1 MRFSLLAC
9 DYDETLARH
18 GRVDEATMAAL
29 SRLAASGRKLM
40 LVTGRRLDDLL
51 EVFPDV
57 RLFSRI
63 VAENGA
69 VSYDPASHA
78 KRCLAEPPPPEFL
91 RALEKRGVAP
101 LSVGEV
107 IVATHEPEQA
117 TVLDVIRE
125 LGMGHQVIFNK
136 GAVMVLPPGVDKGT
150 GLVSALDEIGL
161 SPHNVVGVGD
171 AENDHAFLQRCE
183 VAAAVSNALPL
194 VKQRAD
200 LVTEG
205 ASSEGVVELIDA
217 LLSNDLARLEGSL
230 LRHHLL
236 LGKAEDGREFR
247 VPPYGTN
254 ILIAGPS
261 GSGKSQTT
269 MALLE
274 RIIASG
280 YQACIVDPEGD
291 YEELDGAVSVGEP
304 DKPPSLDEVQQ
315 LLKKPSEQVV
325 VNLLGVPLADR
336 PGLFALL
343 LPRLQSLRTHT
354 GRPHWILVDEAHH
367 LLPSSWVPAPLT
379 VPQNLGS
386 LVAITVHPDQVSS
399 AILGT
404 IQLVLAVGADPESTL
419 ASFCSAVGL
428 APPRGNGTRPD
439 AADPKEGDVLA
450 WFPASSAPPQKIE
463 IIPAGWVHRRHSRKY
478 AQGELAPDRSFYFR
492 GPHGKLKLRA
502 QNLVVFLQIAEGVDE
517 PTWLFHLRRGDYSR
531 WFREHIKDE
540 TLARAVE
547 RIERGEKATAA
558 ATRTLVRQAIEERY
572 TLPA

>member
-18 GRVDEATMAAL
+18 GRVDDATMNAL

-40 LVTGRRLDDLL
+40 LVTGRKLDDLL
-51 EVFPDV
+51 NVFPDV
-57 RLFSRI
+57 RLFSRL
-63 VAENGA
+63 VVENGA
-69 VSYDPASHA
+69 VSYDPATRA
-78 KRCLAEPPPPEFL
+78 KRCHAEPPPPQFVME
-91 RALEKRGVAP
+91 LEGRGVAP

-117 TVLDVIRE
+117 NVLEVIRE

-136 GAVMVLPPGVDKGT
+136 GSVMVLPSGVDKGT
-150 GLVSALDEIGL
+150 GLCSALDEIGL

-194 VKQRAD
+194 LKQRAD
-200 LVTEG
+200 LVTRGE
-205 ASSEGVVELIDA
+205 ASAGVVELIDEIV
-217 LLSNDLARLEGSL
+217 SNDLAALAGTL
-230 LRHHLL
+230 VRHHLL
-236 LGKAEDGREFR
+236 LGKTREGREFR
-247 VPPYGTN
+247 IPPYGMN
-254 ILIAGPS
+254 VLIAGPS

-269 MALLE
+269 TALLE

-291 YEELDGAVSVGEP
+291 YEELEGAVSVGEP
-304 DKPPSLDEVQQ
+304 DKAPSLDELQQ

-336 PGLFALL
+336 PGFFALL
-343 LPRLQSLRTHT
+343 LPRLQSLRTRA

-367 LLPSSWVPAPLT
+367 LLPASWVPAPLA
-379 VPQNLGS
+379 VPQNIGS
-386 LVAITVHPDQVSS
+386 LVAVTVHPDQVSP
-399 AILGT
+399 AILRT

-419 ASFCSAVGL
+419 ASFCSGVGL
-428 APPRGNGTRPD
+428 APPRWNGAR
-439 AADPKEGDVLA
+439 AEASEVKEGDVVA
-450 WFPASSAPPQKIE
+450 WSPASSTPPQRIE
-463 IIPAGWVHRRHSRKY
+463 IVPAAGVHRRHKRKY
-478 AQGELAPDRSFYFR
+478 AQGELGPDRSFYFR
-492 GPHGKLKLRA
+492 GPHEKLKLRA
-502 QNLVVFLQIAEGVDE
+502 QNLVMFLQIAEGVDE

-531 WFREHIKDE
+531 WFREQIKDE
-540 TLARAVE
+540 ALARSVE
-547 RIERGEKATAA
+547 GIEKSARGTAA
-558 ATRTLVRQAIEERY
+558 ETRSLVREAIEERY